1 MCYVVVINKN
11 DDTSAKVF
19 AERSEAKAYFWQNVA
34 INMEK
39 INAYCF
45 SYDAKYDFTV
55 QETPIKY
62 NLMDD
67 DYNVGFILLT
77 DSNVM

>member
-1 MCYVVVINKN
+1 MCYVVVISKN
-11 DDTSAKVF
+11 DDVYAKVF

-34 INMEK
+34 VNMER

-45 SYDAKYDFTV
+45 SNDIKYNFTE
-55 QETPIKY
+55 QEAPIKY

-67 DYNVGFILLT
+67 NYNVGFILLT
-77 DSNVM
+77 DSSVM